1 MRFKIR
7 KGALKAAFLT
17 LFIVGC
23 ALLCLSL
30 IRMWETNNG
39 GTQSES
45 SSAEVEEPQGQI
57 YFNGTWYISRQNLE
71 TVLFLGLDEFSDS
84 GTEGSYN
91 NSRQA
96 DFILLLLL
104 DHERRTVS
112 AMHLNRDT
120 MTDIQILGVTGEPAG
135 AFVGQL
141 ALAHT
146 YGDGGR
152 NSCLNTAVA
161 VSNLL
166 YGVEIDHYVSLTM
179 DAVPILNDMVGGV
192 PVTVLDDFTAIDP
205 ELAPGD
211 TVLLRGEQAL
221 AYVRTR
227 RELED
232 SSNLHR
238 MERQR
243 QYMSSFLEQFQ
254 SAIRE
259 DQEFLVDAVLSIEDC
274 MVSDC
279 TVEQLSGLAENIQE
293 YQFNGVR
300 TSEGEAVQGEEYME
314 FHVDEEA
321 LQALVTE
328 LFYQPQPQKK

>member
-1 MRFKIR
+1 M
-7 KGALKAAFLT
+7 
-17 LFIVGC
+17 
-23 ALLCLSL
+23 
-30 IRMWETNNG
+30 
-39 GTQSES
+39 
-45 SSAEVEEPQGQI
+45 
-57 YFNGTWYISRQNLE
+57 
-71 TVLFLGLDEFSDS
+71 
-84 GTEGSYN
+84 
-91 NSRQA
+91 
-96 DFILLLLL
+96 
-104 DHERRTVS
+104 
-112 AMHLNRDT
+112 
-120 MTDIQILGVTGEPAG
+120 
-135 AFVGQL
+135 
-141 ALAHT
+141 
-146 YGDGGR
+146 
-152 NSCLNTAVA
+152 
-161 VSNLL
+161 
-166 YGVEIDHYVSLTM
+166 EIDHYVSLTM

-259 DQEFLVDAVLSIEDC
+259 DQEFLVDAVLSIADC